1 MPLEIVVP
9 AFVVIAFV
17 AIVWRFLPR
26 SADGSVRLPA
36 VIDESIGM
44 WLIRRT
50 VRRPIRPSRPVEEI
64 AIAEP
69 DADEIAY
76 RIGVPGAPPPTLPTR
91 FVVAQAS
98 SNAEPSLAEPPV
110 TLTTA
115 TTSPGHAVRGG
126 SAPRR
131 PGRRPSGALA
141 AQRRWAGAVALAVVA
156 IALTTLAL
164 GARQFDGEVLSVT
177 GTPGAPGAPAAGA
190 FVSGQ
195 PTGGPPSRSV
205 EPSSSPSP

>member
-9 AFVVIAFV
+9 VFVVIAFV
-17 AIVWRFLPR
+17 AIVLRFLPR
-26 SADGSVRLPA
+26 SADGSTRLPT

-44 WLIRRT
+44 WLIRRA
-50 VRRPIRPSRPVEEI
+50 VRRPIRPSDPLEEI

-91 FVVAQAS
+91 FVVAQAPS
-98 SNAEPSLAEPPV
+98 KAEPSLAELPV
-110 TLTTA
+110 TLTMP
-115 TTSPGHAVRGG
+115 TTSPSRAVRYG
-126 SAPRR
+126 SATRR
-131 PGRRPSGALA
+131 PARRPSGALA

-164 GARQFDGEVLSVT
+164 GARQFDGEVLSMT
-177 GTPGAPGAPAAGA
+177 GTPGAPAAGGL
-190 FVSGQ
+190 VSGE
-195 PTGGPPSRSV
+195 PTSGPASRSV

>member
-26 SADGSVRLPA
+26 SMDGSIRLPT

-44 WLIRRT
+44 WLIRRAL
-50 VRRPIRPSRPVEEI
+50 RRQIGPPEPADEI

-69 DADEIAY
+69 GADEIAY

-91 FVVAQAS
+91 FVVSQAPS
-98 SNAEPSLAEPPV
+98 KAEPS
-110 TLTTA
+110 
-115 TTSPGHAVRGG
+115 SPLVPMAPGAPLGQVARDG
-126 SAPRR
+126 SAGRR
-131 PGRRPSGALA
+131 PARRPSGALA

-164 GARQFDGEVLSVT
+164 GARQLNGEVLSIT
-177 GTPGAPGAPAAGA
+177 ATPGVSVDDV
-190 FVSGQ
+190 FVKGELEDASA
-195 PTGGPPSRSV
+195 SLSS
-205 EPSSSPSP
+205 EPSSSPAP

>member
-9 AFVVIAFV
+9 VFVVIAFV

-26 SADGSVRLPA
+26 SADGSMRLPA

-44 WLIRRT
+44 WLIRRV
-50 VRRPIRPSRPVEEI
+50 VRRPIRPADRLEEI

-76 RIGVPGAPPPTLPTR
+76 RIGVPGAPPPTLPSR
-91 FVVAQAS
+91 FVVAQA
-98 SNAEPSLAEPPV
+98 P
-110 TLTTA
+110 
-115 TTSPGHAVRGG
+115 TTSPGLDVRDG

-156 IALTTLAL
+156 IALTTRAL
-164 GARQFDGEVLSVT
+164 GARQFDGEVMSVT

-190 FVSGQ
+190 FVSGE
-195 PTGGPPSRSV
+195 PTGGPASRSV
-205 EPSSSPSP
+205 EASSSPSP

>member
-9 AFVVIAFV
+9 VFVVIAFV
-17 AIVWRFLPR
+17 AIVWRFVPR
-26 SADGSVRLPA
+26 SADGSMRLPA

-44 WLIRRT
+44 WLLRR
-50 VRRPIRPSRPVEEI
+50 VVHRPIRPSDPLEEV

-76 RIGVPGAPPPTLPTR
+76 RIGVPGALPPTLPTR
-91 FVVAQAS
+91 FVVAQAP
-98 SNAEPSLAEPPV
+98 SNADPSLADLPV
-110 TLTTA
+110 MLTTP
-115 TTSPGHAVRGG
+115 TRSPGVDVRDG
-126 SAPRR
+126 SVLRR
-131 PGRRPSGALA
+131 PARRPSGALA

-164 GARQFDGEVLSVT
+164 GARQFDGEVLSMT

-190 FVSGQ
+190 FVSAE
-195 PTGGPPSRSV
+195 PTGGPASRSV
-205 EPSSSPSP
+205 GASSSPSP

>member
-9 AFVVIAFV
+9 VFVVIAFV

-26 SADGSVRLPA
+26 SADGSMRLPA

-44 WLIRRT
+44 WLIRRV
-50 VRRPIRPSRPVEEI
+50 VRRPIRPADPLEEI

-76 RIGVPGAPPPTLPTR
+76 RIGVPGAPPPTLPSR
-91 FVVAQAS
+91 FVVAQA
-98 SNAEPSLAEPPV
+98 PTRTPGLDVRDGLA
-110 TLTTA
+110 
-115 TTSPGHAVRGG
+115 R
-126 SAPRR
+126 RR
-131 PGRRPSGALA
+131 PARRPSGALA

-164 GARQFDGEVLSVT
+164 GARQLDGEVLSMT

-190 FVSGQ
+190 FVSGE
-195 PTGGPPSRSV
+195 PTGGPASRSV
-205 EPSSSPSP
+205 EASSSPSP

>member
-9 AFVVIAFV
+9 AFVIIAFV
-17 AIVWRFLPR
+17 AIIWRFLPR
-26 SADGSVRLPA
+26 SPDGSTRLPA

-44 WLIRRT
+44 WLIRRV
-50 VRRPIRPSRPVEEI
+50 VRSPIQPSDPLEEI
-64 AIAEP
+64 AMPEP

-91 FVVAQAS
+91 FVVAHAPS
-98 SNAEPSLAEPPV
+98 KAGPAPAERPV
-110 TLTTA
+110 MLKTP
-115 TTSPGHAVRGG
+115 TTSSGHVVRDG
-126 SAPRR
+126 STARR
-131 PGRRPSGALA
+131 PARRPSGALA

-164 GARQFDGEVLSVT
+164 GARQFDGEVLAVT

-190 FVSGQ
+190 FVSGE
-195 PTGGPPSRSV
+195 PTGGPASRSV
-205 EPSSSPSP
+205 EASSSPSP